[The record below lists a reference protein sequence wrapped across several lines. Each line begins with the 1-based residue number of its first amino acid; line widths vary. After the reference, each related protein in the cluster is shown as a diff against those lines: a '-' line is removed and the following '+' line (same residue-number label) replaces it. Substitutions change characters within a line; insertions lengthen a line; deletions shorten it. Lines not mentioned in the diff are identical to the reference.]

1 MDKCYDIVVIGAGI
15 AGASIAAELAP
26 SASVLL
32 LEMEPQ
38 PGYHATG
45 RSAAYFSSSY
55 GSAAVRGITAASEQ
69 FYREPP
75 DGFTDLRLLHPRDAV
90 FIARPDQ
97 RGKLHEFHQ
106 EVPQLQALTQD
117 EVLRRVPI
125 LDSDYVSG
133 GLLEAGGGDLD
144 VDAILQA
151 YLRRFRQS
159 GGTLCCRQKVDSIV
173 QLPDE
178 WELFLTGDKPG
189 SEKLSSKQARDK
201 VRCRIIVNAA
211 GAWAG
216 ELGKVAGL
224 GDLGLQPRR
233 RTALLVKLP
242 DSIDA
247 SDWPLTVDVEE
258 QFYFKPDAGLLLV
271 SPADETPS
279 IACDAQPEE
288 LDLALAMDRLGRAT
302 SLAINRIEHKWAGLR
317 TFAPDGEFVVGFDPR
332 ADGFFWMAGQGG
344 YGVQSA
350 PGLAKL
356 AGALVTGSTLSE
368 GFSSLESFRDLVSPA
383 RLLA

>member
-1 MDKCYDIVVIGAGI
+1 MDLRYDIVVIGAGI

-26 SASVLL
+26 SARVLL

-38 PGYHATG
+38 PGYHSTG
-45 RSAAYFSSSY
+45 RSAAYLSASY
-55 GSAAVRGITAASEQ
+55 GTAAVRGITSASEQ

-75 DGFTDLRLLHPRDAV
+75 DGFTELRLLQPRDAV
-90 FIARPDQ
+90 FIARQDQ
-97 RGKLHEFHQ
+97 LEKMREFHHD
-106 EVPQLQALTQD
+106 VPQLQALNQD

-125 LDSDYVSG
+125 LDSDYLCE
-133 GLLEAGGGDLD
+133 GLLETGGGDLE
-144 VDAILQA
+144 VDAILQG
-151 YLRRFRQS
+151 YLRRFQAA
-159 GGTLCCRQKVDSIV
+159 GGTLCCGKKVDSV
-173 QLPDE
+173 TQLHGE
-178 WELFLTGDKPG
+178 WALSLKDI
-189 SEKLSSKQARDK
+189 KLPSKVSREE
-201 VRCRIIVNAA
+201 VRCGIVVNAA
-211 GAWAG
+211 GSWAG
-216 ELGKVAGL
+216 ELGKLAGL

-242 DSIDA
+242 DAIDA
-247 SDWPLTVDVEE
+247 SHWPLAVDVEE

-288 LDLALAMDRLGRAT
+288 LDLALAMDRLERAT

-332 ADGFFWMAGQGG
+332 VDGFFWMAGQGG

-356 AGALVTGSTLSE
+356 AGSLVTGSSLSQ
-368 GFSSLESFRDLVSPA
+368 GFASLDSFRDVVSPA
-383 RLLA
+383 RLLV

>member
-1 MDKCYDIVVIGAGI
+1 MDERYDIVVIGAGI
-15 AGASIAAELAP
+15 AGSSIAAELAP

-38 PGYHATG
+38 PGYHSTG
-45 RSAAYFSSSY
+45 RSAAYFSASY

-75 DGFTDLRLLHPRDAV
+75 EGFSDVPLLHPRDAV
-90 FIARPDQ
+90 FIARQDQ
-97 RGKLHEFHQ
+97 LEKMREFHQ
-106 EVPQLQALTQD
+106 EVPQLQVLDSEEA
-117 EVLRRVPI
+117 LRRVPI
-125 LDSDYVSG
+125 LDSDYLCG
-133 GLLEAGGGDLD
+133 GLLETGGGDLE

-151 YLRRFRQS
+151 YLRRFRES
-159 GGTLCCRQKVDSIV
+159 GGTLCCRQQVVSIA
-173 QLPDE
+173 QLPGE
-178 WELFLTGDKPG
+178 WELLLKDV
-189 SEKLSSKQARDK
+189 KQPNGKKREK
-201 VRCRIIVNAA
+201 VRCRTVVNAA
-211 GAWAG
+211 GSWAG
-216 ELGKVAGL
+216 ELGKLAGL

-242 DSIDA
+242 AAIDA
-247 SDWPLTVDVEE
+247 SNWPLTVDVEE

-288 LDLALAMDRLGRAT
+288 LDLAVAMDRLERAT

-332 ADGFFWMAGQGG
+332 VDGFFWMAGQGG

-356 AGALVTGSTLSE
+356 AGSLATGSTLWE
-368 GFSSLESFRDLVSPA
+368 DFASLNSFRDIVSPA